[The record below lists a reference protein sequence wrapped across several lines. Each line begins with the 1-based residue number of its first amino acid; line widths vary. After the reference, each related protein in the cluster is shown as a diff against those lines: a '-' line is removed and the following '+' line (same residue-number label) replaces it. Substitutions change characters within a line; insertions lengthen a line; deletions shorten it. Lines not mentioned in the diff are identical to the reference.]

1 MPDESNAVTDHH
13 RALSPFA
20 GEFTAEVKFWMGPG
34 EPRVWAGVMVNEW
47 DLGGTFL
54 KQTYTG
60 DSDPNA
66 PFSIFEG
73 RGYWGF
79 NTTTGRYEG
88 FWIDTASTMMQTETG
103 EYDPSNRRW
112 TMHSAF
118 IHPETGAPMT
128 KRSVFTLLSDDEH
141 LIESFYLTPD
151 GGEFK
156 VMEIRFVRSS

>member
-1 MPDESNAVTDHH
+1 MPDESNAVTEHH

-20 GEFTAEVKFWMGPG
+20 GEFSAEVKFWMGPG
-34 EPRVWAGVMVNEW
+34 EPHVSTGVMINEW

-60 DSDPNA
+60 DRDPHS
-66 PFSIFEG
+66 PFVFEG

-103 EYDPSNRRW
+103 DFDPGAGRW
-112 TMHSAF
+112 IMRSAF
-118 IHPETGAPMT
+118 IHPETGAQMS
-128 KRSVFTLLSDDEH
+128 KRSVFTIISDDEH
-141 LIESFYLTPD
+141 LMESYFPTPD

-156 VMEIRFVRSS
+156 VMEIRFVRRV